1 MNTDQK
7 LDKLIK
13 SVSELKKSHDSSHK
27 DLEGKLQ
34 KLEADMAVS
43 QELQEDAT
51 EIQFKPLDRVNT
63 GAKPCRELYNGSITR
78 HHNGGH
84 QLEECMLSTT

>member
-13 SVSELKKSHDSSHK
+13 SVSELKKLHDSSHK

-34 KLEADMAVS
+34 KSEVDMAVS

-51 EIQFKPLDRVNT
+51 EIEFKPLNRGETVPQTAQWFDHKT
-63 GAKPCRELYNGSITR
+63 
-78 HHNGGH
+78 HNRGH
-84 QLEECMLSTT
+84 QLEERMCNTMSGKV